1 MRKELISVL
10 LLLVKEGYIVSVRVT
25 KSYIYVTMKNDRR

>member
-25 KSYIYVTMKNDRR
+25 KTRIYVTIEQ